1 MDDLV
6 REWNFRINGGI
17 HIAPNFA
24 FKTMLFADDQIV
36 VSRTESELQ
45 RAVYEL
51 QKVCEKYNFRISIN
65 KTKTMAFQG
74 KFSVRTKIVL
84 NDTPL
89 EQVTRFK
96 YLGTQL
102 TYKHESDCKYK
113 LPIFQQLC
121 GTINRNLK
129 NKARKE
135 TQIKFYKVIAV
146 PSLLFGSETWTM
158 TAADSKKLQ
167 AAEMKFLRKKNNE
180 KFLNSSS
187 ETERVLTCDLVSFY
201 PDDDDDSCGDNDD
214 VDHLKVWERSAQRWI
229 ETVIDQRGLI
239 LDWMKKMKD
248 IINE

>member
-6 REWNFRINGGI
+6 RQWNFRINGGI
-17 HIAPNFA
+17 HIAPNFI

-51 QKVCEKYNFRISIN
+51 QKVCEKYNFKISLN

-74 KFSVRTKIVL
+74 KYSVRTKIVL

-89 EQVTRFK
+89 EQVTSFK

-102 TYKHESDCKYK
+102 TYKHDSDCKYK

-135 TQIKFYKVIAV
+135 TQIKFYKVMAV

-167 AAEMKFLRKKNNE
+167 AAEMKFLRSVKGC
-180 KFLNSSS
+180 
-187 ETERVLTCDLVSFY
+187 T
-201 PDDDDDSCGDNDD
+201 
-214 VDHLKVWERSAQRWI
+214 
-229 ETVIDQRGLI
+229 I
-239 LDWMKKMKD
+239 LDKIRNDKIREELMIFSLEEKIKNYRYQWAEHVNRMTPERIPRRMMDYRPRGRRHPGRPRKRWTD
-248 IINE
+248 TL